1 MDYFR
6 GKANIN
12 IPIYTI
18 VVDDVSIPISLSYNT
33 GGIKLNEVSSIVG
46 LGWALNIPGSIQQE
60 IKGISDFS
68 ANTISKDIN
77 DYEKYRGI
85 TLTAKTDLENHKKQ
99 KNLKQYWIMHMIRNP
114 IYSTLIYLQSLG
126 RLFYKTIM
134 LDRLYLKR

>member
-60 IKGISDFS
+60 IKGISDFQL
-68 ANTISKDIN
+68 I
-77 DYEKYRGI
+77 
-85 TLTAKTDLENHKKQ
+85 LFQKTSM
-99 KNLKQYWIMHMIRNP
+99 IMKSIVELP
-114 IYSTLIYLQSLG
+114 
-126 RLFYKTIM
+126 
-134 LDRLYLKR
+134 

>member
-1 MDYFR
+1 MCASIILNAQKKELISFPTSAEAYSLSKVEKMPMDYFR

-18 VVDDVSIPISLSYNT
+18 TVDDVSIPISLSYNT

-68 ANTISKDIN
+68 ANTLSKDIN

-85 TLTAKTDLENHKKQ
+85 TLTAKTDLENHKKS
-99 KNLKQYWIMHMIRNP
+99 RRP
-114 IYSTLIYLQSLG
+114 
-126 RLFYKTIM
+126 
-134 LDRLYLKR
+134 